1 VRYHVIIVAGGS
13 GLRMQAA
20 VPKQFLLLQGL
31 PVLMHTINRFHQTL
45 PSAQLIVVLP
55 EDQISFWK
63 QLLVEHHFS
72 VPHQVVAGG
81 ETRFHSVKNG
91 LAHLDAGIVGV
102 HDGVRPLVSEQTILR
117 CFSVAEK
124 TGAVVPVMP
133 VNDSTRIVLADG
145 SNQAL
150 ERSALRSIQTP
161 QCFEVE
167 KLKRAFEQEYRNDF
181 TDDASVMEAAGFRIE
196 LVDGNEENI
205 KITRPSDLILAENF
219 LNSPA

>member
-1 VRYHVIIVAGGS
+1 VAGGS

-20 VPKQFLLLQGL
+20 VPKQFLLLREL

-45 PSAQLIVVLP
+45 PNAQLIVVLP
-55 EDQISFWK
+55 EDQISYWK
-63 QLLVEHHFS
+63 QLIVEHHFS
-72 VPHQVVAGG
+72 TPHQVVAGG

-91 LAHLDAGIVGV
+91 LALVDAGMVGV
-102 HDGVRPLVSEQTILR
+102 HDGVRPLVSGQTILR
-117 CFSVAEK
+117 CFSAAEK
-124 TGAVVPVMP
+124 SGAVVPVMP
-133 VNDSTRIVLADG
+133 VNDSTRIVLSDG

-161 QCFEVE
+161 QCFDVE
-167 KLKRAFEQEYRNDF
+167 KLKQAFEQNYRSDF

-205 KITRPSDLILAENF
+205 KITRPSDLKIAEIF